1 MCGIVGVADP
11 ELAAEQIRNT
21 LHRMNDRIVHR
32 GPDDEGIHA
41 DVGVGIGMRRLSII
55 DLAGGQQPISNET
68 NDVHVVCNGE
78 IYNFDEL
85 RAELISRG
93 HQLKTRSDTE
103 VIVHLYEE
111 LGERCFT
118 KLRGMFGI
126 AILDQRKHRLVVG
139 RDRLGKKPLFY
150 STSGGKFRFGSEL
163 NSLLAV
169 DRRLSEP
176 DYSVISQYLQFSYIY
191 QPNTIYQYIK
201 KIPAGCFGIYDLQ
214 NGDLSIERYW
224 ELQFPDAQSGHAPQE
239 SREDW
244 QEKLDNL
251 LLECVK
257 VRLQSEVPLGVFLSG
272 GIDSSAIVAYAQRAG
287 LNPMKTFTIGFDRAE
302 WDETEDAQRVADH
315 FGTDHHVLEL
325 TEHELRSTLPDSLLK
340 IVQHCGEPFGDDSA
354 LPTYHVSRLAR
365 EHVTVILSGDGGDE
379 LFGGYT
385 SYRGAQFAQAYRRRV
400 PYLLGNRVLPS
411 IASSTARLLPERLRY
426 QALRVAKI
434 LRDSSLPFEQAYR
447 DKTSIWNARE
457 LRELLSPEVLENS
470 SFMGDQ
476 YLPDDLWAT
485 LHTDRDVVSRLTDI
499 DIRSYML
506 DDILVKVDRMSM
518 AHSLEVRSP
527 LLDHNMVEFAASMPS
542 RFKIEGRRGKAIL
555 RDALAKYVPPK
566 TSKKKKQGFSVPVR
580 DWFRHGLSEMAS
592 DYLEY
597 DGGLL
602 PSSLFEKQKVQ
613 QVLAEHRSGH
623 ADHGRK
629 IWLLMV
635 FAVWHQQYQTGGT
648 PQCVASLES

>member
-1 MCGIVGVADP
+1 MCGIVGIADSHM
-11 ELAAEQIRNT
+11 AADQVHST

-32 GPDDEGIHA
+32 GPDDEGIYA

-85 RAELISRG
+85 RAELVSRG

-111 LGERCFT
+111 LGEGCFT

-126 AILDQRKHRLVVG
+126 AILDERKRRLIVA

-150 STSGGKFRFGSEL
+150 SMLGGKFCFGSEL
-163 NSLLAV
+163 NSLLAA
-169 DRRLSEP
+169 DSRLSEP
-176 DYSVISQYLQFSYIY
+176 DYSVISQYLQFAYIY
-191 QPNTIYQYIK
+191 QPNTIYQHIK
-201 KIPAGCFGIYDLQ
+201 KIPAGCFGVYDLQ
-214 NGDLSIERYW
+214 NGDLGIQSYW
-224 ELQFPDAQSGHAPQE
+224 ELEFPDEQSEGSGQE
-239 SREDW
+239 SRAQW
-244 QEKLDNL
+244 QERLDDL

-272 GIDSSAIVAYAQRAG
+272 GIDSSAVVAYAHRAG

-302 WDETEDAQRVADH
+302 WDESDDAQRVADH
-315 FGTDHHVLEL
+315 FGTDHHLLEL
-325 TEHELRSTLPDSLLK
+325 TEHELRTTLPDSLLK

-400 PYLLGNRVLPS
+400 PFFLGNRVLPG
-411 IASSTARLLPERLRY
+411 IAAGTARLLPERLRY
-426 QALRVAKI
+426 QALRVAKV

-457 LRELLSPEVLENS
+457 LRDLLCPEVLEAS

-485 LHTDRDVVSRLTDI
+485 LNTDRDVVSRLTDI

-542 RFKIEGRRGKAIL
+542 RFKIDGKRGKAIL

-602 PSSLFEKQKVQ
+602 PTSLFEEQKVQ

-648 PQCVASLES
+648 PQCVASLGS